1 MFKPLQKSS
10 GNLKYFIV
18 DMKVIDSMRSVPG
31 SGWGGWELICDLI
44 SAQPPAARR
53 NKTLVIANF
62 LATTLQPFKFC
73 CSTHKESC

>member
-1 MFKPLQKSS
+1 MFS
-10 GNLKYFIV
+10 FIV
-18 DMKVIDSMRSVPG
+18 NLIDLSSDVKITFEL
-31 SGWGGWELICDLI
+31 SSWGGWELICDLI

>member
-1 MFKPLQKSS
+1 MFSFIVNLIDLSSDVKITFELSS
-10 GNLKYFIV
+10 GEA
-18 DMKVIDSMRSVPG
+18 
-31 SGWGGWELICDLI
+31 GGWELICDLI
-44 SAQPPAARR
+44 SAQPPPEQR